1 MKIANILISV
11 LLLSLSPV
19 TAQTMGDLSEEQMLE
34 FNRRKLIVEKV
45 SESTR
50 RVGLSRRLLLRNIDA
65 WCAFRGSTAPANEIS
80 FEDFFRIAGYNEEA
94 ELVEINLDVAYR
106 KCGVGGVFS
115 IAGITGM
122 CYPKTETHIER
133 SLYYCGLGPM
143 QIKEWEEITHPML
156 VPGALFT
163 ILGSVIWYQGARER
177 LQPGIP
183 YQTAAD
189 IADEYNNRLMHEIIN

>member
-1 MKIANILISV
+1 MKIANLLISS

-19 TAQTMGDLSEEQMLE
+19 IAQTVSDLDEVQILE
-34 FNRRKLIVEKV
+34 FNRRKLTVEKV
-45 SESTR
+45 AESTR
-50 RVGLSRRLLLRNIDA
+50 RIGLYRRLLLKNIDA
-65 WCAFRGSTAPANEIS
+65 WCAFRGSVDAANKIDLE
-80 FEDFFRIAGYNEEA
+80 EFFRIAGYEEEA
-94 ELVEINLDVAYR
+94 ELVKVNLEVAYR

-122 CYPKTETHIER
+122 CYPKTETHIEYFKYLSGWGHVQHR
-133 SLYYCGLGPM
+133 
-143 QIKEWEEITHPML
+143 EWEEVTHPML
-156 VPGALFT
+156 VPGAVFT

-189 IADEYNNRLMHEIIN
+189 IADEYNNRLINEIMY